1 MTTTN
6 ATELAELFATFN
18 VPQVEAGE
26 CPVCGTEG
34 ALLAFQGEA
43 FPLEAPGGYTRVVEG
58 LNGVRCQECGEVFM
72 DARSSERFAEAGEA
86 LVTYARRE
94 EAKKLKAARISL
106 GLTQEAASVLTG
118 GGHNAFQRYEA
129 GLAVP
134 VPAVNHLMGLLAKHP
149 ELGREIP
156 GVVVVEV
163 PAQAK
168 RGVRTG
174 RFQLKIDKPKTP
186 KPGSLASVGVGHL
199 VAAQATKAPMKRAV
213 RAVTKKTPR

>member
-6 ATELAELFATFN
+6 ENELAELFAAFN
-18 VPQVEAGE
+18 VPQVEAGQ

-34 ALLAFQGEA
+34 TLLAFQGES
-43 FPLEAPGGYTRVVEG
+43 FPLQAPGGYTQMVEG
-58 LNGVRCQECGEVFM
+58 LSGLRCHECGEVFM
-72 DARSSERFAEAGEA
+72 DAQSSERFAEAGEA

-94 EAKKLKAARISL
+94 EAKKLKAARIFL
-106 GLTQEAASVLTG
+106 GMSQEAASVLTG

-134 VPAVNHLMGLLAKHP
+134 VPAVKHLMGLLAKHP

-163 PAQAK
+163 PLNAK
-168 RGVRTG
+168 RGVRTA
-174 RFQLKIDKPKTP
+174 RYHLKIDKPKTP
-186 KPGSLASVGVGHL
+186 KPGSMASVGVGHL
-199 VAAQATKAPMKRAV
+199 VAAQATKAPMKRGV
-213 RAVTKKTPR
+213 RAVAKKTPR